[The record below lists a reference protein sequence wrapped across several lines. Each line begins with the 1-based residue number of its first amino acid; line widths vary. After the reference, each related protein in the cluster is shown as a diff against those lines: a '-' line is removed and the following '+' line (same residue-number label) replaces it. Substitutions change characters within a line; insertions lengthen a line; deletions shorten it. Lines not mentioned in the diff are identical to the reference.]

1 MFNFIDQRKNMLQI
15 SIVQVHLVLKPFHF
29 NQGKKRFQNSQ
40 PMDDVAQ
47 RIIAAVHFT
56 TSPPTPTNR
65 DIDIK
70 RQEPLNNA

>member
-1 MFNFIDQRKNMLQI
+1 
-15 SIVQVHLVLKPFHF
+15 
-29 NQGKKRFQNSQ
+29 
-40 PMDDVAQ
+40 MDDVAQ